1 MSKHVPPRTDEDH
14 PAQSRRKRIAL
25 AGVAA
30 TLAIGA
36 LGSVGGG
43 LNASWSN
50 QAAAEADLAAS
61 GEITINGVESYDANS
76 DLGLLVPG
84 EPQTVPLEV
93 LHTGPGTG
101 YASVAHDVGGGTPG
115 FADYLSYTVTDE
127 TGQIVLDGSLANLAS
142 QPPVAF
148 PVAIGGQ
155 GPQDWTLTVELDGA
169 TPPAHIGSTAPDV
182 DLVLTVQ

>member
-1 MSKHVPPRTDEDH
+1 MSKHVLPRTHEDQH
-14 PAQSRRKRIAL
+14 TQSRRKRVAL

-30 TLAIGA
+30 ALTIGA

-84 EPQTVPLEV
+84 EPQTVPLQV

-115 FADYLSYTVTDE
+115 FADFLQYTVTDDLG
-127 TGQIVLDGSLANLAS
+127 TVVLDGTLADLAAQGPVLFPGDISNL
-142 QPPVAF
+142 
-148 PVAIGGQ
+148 
-155 GPQDWTLTVELDGA
+155 GPQDWALTIELDEN